1 MTARTANSIDSVMA
15 NQSNVIVPRSSL
27 DRASFENLSHN
38 PETVVGDEPNRD
50 SNVAPTVNRARSG
63 PIPLVGSSI
72 VEITPGVAHRRL
84 FEYVT
89 RIEEICCNGVD
100 RVCAFRGHV
109 EVLPA

>member
-1 MTARTANSIDSVMA
+1 MPARTANSIDSVMA

-38 PETVVGDEPNRD
+38 PETVVGDEPSRD

-72 VEITPGVAHRRL
+72 AKLTPGIAQRRF